1 MYFCNENTPF
11 LVIFV
16 KNLVKT
22 RMKTFSYILVLYFL
36 VVACIPIE
44 DKLNPKLEK
53 IDFGQS
59 LKTYQIQDT
68 LAVKVSYRDNQQLDC
83 LIINI
88 RPVQANLSN
97 AWQPDSVVRLA
108 GKGSILYV
116 RNFKFVIP
124 TNAPQGRYTLTTRF
138 YDFSKNPSN
147 VSVDSFD
154 VIGDQKKPAIE
165 GFEVIGISKK
175 ANNNDFLACRNDVLV
190 LNGKISDNI
199 GLSLVEVSSV
209 PNIVASSRSINATNV
224 SLSQLFGR
232 DLKINSNAAD
242 GTVATVTVRVQ
253 DASGNNE
260 TTSFKVEINCDDQSP
275 QVLAVSTSPRIEENN
290 EVRIVEGGSLKV
302 LQGTI
307 SDNRL
312 LQEYSIR
319 FNLVNALP
327 NIVLQR
333 TNLTVK
339 TVNLAD
345 ALKDTEFKLPSTAKA
360 GDNYEWVLLAKDTNN
375 NVNNPP
381 FRLLIA
387 VQRDAQPKIFVTN
400 RYVNGTEVTTDT
412 VGIKAT
418 QVLRIEGKID
428 DDSPLSYLRILW
440 GQQGKQQTILNLE
453 GSKITTLP
461 FDFSDPLATKLFVV
475 PANAQVDS
483 LYVLTILVKDF
494 SNTEVQRSF
503 YFKVVP

>member
-1 MYFCNENTPF
+1 MCFWNENMPF
-11 LVIFV
+11 LVIFE
-16 KNLVKT
+16 KNLVEIC
-22 RMKTFSYILVLYFL
+22 MKTLSYIFVAFFL
-36 VVACIPIE
+36 AIACIPIE

-53 IDFGQS
+53 IDFGRIS
-59 LKTYQIQDT
+59 KTYQIQDT
-68 LAVKVSYRDNQQLDC
+68 LIVKISYRDNQQLDC

-88 RPVQANLSN
+88 RPIQANLSN
-97 AWQPDSVVRLA
+97 AWQPSRVVQLE
-108 GKGSILYV
+108 GKGSIFYTKD
-116 RNFKFVIP
+116 FKFIIP
-124 TNAPQGRYTLTTRF
+124 TNAPQGFYTLTTRF
-138 YDFSKNPSN
+138 YDFSKNASME
-147 VSVDSFD
+147 STDSFE
-154 VIGDQKKPAIE
+154 VIGDKKSPVIE
-165 GFEVIGISKK
+165 GFEVTEIPKK
-175 ANNNDFLACRNDVLV
+175 ANSEDFLACRNDVLV

-253 DASGNNE
+253 DASGNDVRK
-260 TTSFKVEINCDDQSP
+260 SFKVEVNCDDQAP
-275 QVLAVSTSPRIEENN
+275 QVLAVSTSPSIEENN
-290 EVRIVEGGSLKV
+290 EVRIVEGGSLKI

-333 TNLTVK
+333 NNLQVK

-345 ALKDTEFKLPSTAKA
+345 ALKDIEFKLPSTAKA
-360 GDNYEWVLLAKDTNN
+360 GDNYEWVLLAKDTSNKI
-375 NVNNPP
+375 NNPP

-400 RYVNGTEVTTDT
+400 RYINGTEVTADT
-412 VGIKAT
+412 VSIKAT

-440 GQQGKQQTILNLE
+440 GQQGRQQTILNLE